1 MSHGFDLAP
10 LLALVAIVVFDSVGC
25 CAIAE
30 SVLGAQYG
38 SALERQLEA
47 RLGGVRALRDTVAA
61 AAGAWQAGA
70 RRAQRA
76 HHAAAQALLA
86 WQLVPH
92 ARYTYSLHSII
103 KRLSFQ
109 AVPCAM

>member
-1 MSHGFDLAP
+1 MYCG
-10 LLALVAIVVFDSVGC
+10 VT
-25 CAIAE
+25 E

-47 RLGGVRALRDTVAA
+47 RLGGARALRDTVAA

-92 ARYTYSLHSII
+92 ARYTHLPACSHPSDTCTRVLSTELSKMVTLQQILH
-103 KRLSFQ
+103 
-109 AVPCAM
+109 